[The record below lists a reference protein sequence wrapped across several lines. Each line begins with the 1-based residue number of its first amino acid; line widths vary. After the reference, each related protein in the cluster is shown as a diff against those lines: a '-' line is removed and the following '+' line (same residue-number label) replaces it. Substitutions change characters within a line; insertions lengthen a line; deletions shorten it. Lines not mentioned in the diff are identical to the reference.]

1 MTDGD
6 QFDKHG
12 SRVLLQDDEL
22 WPMARGMMKFLVTF
36 IISMSDSC
44 LMADILRFA
53 YRMSTWT

>member
-44 LMADILRFA
+44 LMADG
-53 YRMSTWT
+53 